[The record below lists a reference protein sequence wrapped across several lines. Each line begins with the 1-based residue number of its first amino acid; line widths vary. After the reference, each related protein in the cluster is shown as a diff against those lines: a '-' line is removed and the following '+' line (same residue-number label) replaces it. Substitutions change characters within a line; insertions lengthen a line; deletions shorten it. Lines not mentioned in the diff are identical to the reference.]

1 MKLLQLQTGLVL
13 SWELNINMS
22 AAVPLKE
29 KVSFGIGAL
38 GKSTSF
44 WFMNAYL
51 MVFFT
56 DVVGLSPAY
65 VAFLFL
71 FARLWDA
78 FNDPFMGFIV
88 DNTKTRWGKFRPWIF
103 IGAVINAAI
112 IPFLFFDP
120 SEILSPIGVMI
131 WCGVFY
137 ILWGMTFTVID
148 IPFWSLIPAITSNPR
163 ERDVIAVIPRTCSMI
178 GGQCVVIF
186 GLPLIT
192 YLGTGIGAT
201 EAQGYWRFA
210 MIVVACFLSGSIV
223 CAMNVREHVT
233 PPVQPKITLRD
244 VLTLLFKNDQL
255 VVIIILTV
263 INNMAQ
269 NLVNGTIIYYF
280 KYILN
285 NQDIYPYFMG
295 AGAITQFLAFLSF
308 PFIVQRTS
316 RKFVFIFA
324 ACIVILGYFGLFL
337 FGSSANS
344 NIFLAGALY
353 CLGSAGTAY
362 TLVCTTVMLADTVD
376 YGEYKF
382 DTRSESIVFSMQTMT
397 AKMAG
402 ALAGFT
408 SSLTLAFVGY
418 VPNVPQSDDT
428 ILGLRV
434 VMFVVSSVLIL
445 ATILIYFRYYKLN
458 GSFYKNM
465 MIKLEENRA
474 KKAQAKA
481 LEQGTEKQ
489 EEPEATNN
497 TGSNEKPITDVAIG

>member
-1 MKLLQLQTGLVL
+1 
-13 SWELNINMS
+13 
-22 AAVPLKE
+22 
-29 KVSFGIGAL
+29 
-38 GKSTSF
+38 
-44 WFMNAYL
+44 
-51 MVFFT
+51 
-56 DVVGLSPAY
+56 
-65 VAFLFL
+65 
-71 FARLWDA
+71 
-78 FNDPFMGFIV
+78 
-88 DNTKTRWGKFRPWIF
+88 
-103 IGAVINAAI
+103 
-112 IPFLFFDP
+112 
-120 SEILSPIGVMI
+120 
-131 WCGVFY
+131 
-137 ILWGMTFTVID
+137 
-148 IPFWSLIPAITSNPR
+148 
-163 ERDVIAVIPRTCSMI
+163 MI

-192 YLGTGIGAT
+192 FLGTGIGAT

-344 NIFLAGALY
+344 NIYLAGALY

-497 TGSNEKPITDVAIG
+497 RGSNEKTITDVAIG

>member
-1 MKLLQLQTGLVL
+1 
-13 SWELNINMS
+13 MS

-244 VLTLLFKNDQL
+244 VVTLLFKNDQL

-280 KYILN
+280 KYI
-285 NQDIYPYFMG
+285 
-295 AGAITQFLAFLSF
+295 
-308 PFIVQRTS
+308 
-316 RKFVFIFA
+316 
-324 ACIVILGYFGLFL
+324 
-337 FGSSANS
+337 
-344 NIFLAGALY
+344 
-353 CLGSAGTAY
+353 
-362 TLVCTTVMLADTVD
+362 
-376 YGEYKF
+376 
-382 DTRSESIVFSMQTMT
+382 
-397 AKMAG
+397 
-402 ALAGFT
+402 
-408 SSLTLAFVGY
+408 
-418 VPNVPQSDDT
+418 
-428 ILGLRV
+428 
-434 VMFVVSSVLIL
+434 
-445 ATILIYFRYYKLN
+445 
-458 GSFYKNM
+458 
-465 MIKLEENRA
+465 
-474 KKAQAKA
+474 
-481 LEQGTEKQ
+481 
-489 EEPEATNN
+489 
-497 TGSNEKPITDVAIG
+497 